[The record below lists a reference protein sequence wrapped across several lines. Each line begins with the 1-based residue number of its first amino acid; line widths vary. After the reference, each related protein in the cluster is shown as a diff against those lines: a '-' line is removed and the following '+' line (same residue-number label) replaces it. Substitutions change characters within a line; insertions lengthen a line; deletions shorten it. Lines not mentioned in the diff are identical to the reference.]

1 MGNYMIIHKHLN
13 HRIFLA
19 KVVLSSPSPLSI
31 PSFSTKVVTAIF
43 SSLTAREQWE
53 KFLHYKLLVIRII
66 SPLMS
71 EATSLCCLWRRTSSA
86 QNPWSLLLCVLNK
99 PSVYAVGLLQL
110 SLLMLA
116 VVFWTCLLNP
126 PCNTTHLGLWSVPF
140 SPSEM
145 LVPVIGVLSIN
156 NDTKFPKLKLLHVNR
171 LRGIFLCLFLLLST
185 FKTITPSGSE
195 VFIEFQARKCF
206 TKNVLR
212 IELPDFAFRQ
222 QNLYFCLPF
231 RVQKLEQLYILP

>member
-71 EATSLCCLWRRTSSA
+71 EATSLRCLWRRTSSA

-171 LRGIFLCLFLLLST
+171 LRGIFFVPLFATEHFQNHHT
-185 FKTITPSGSE
+185 FWKWGVYWIPSQKVLHKECSENRITR
-195 VFIEFQARKCF
+195 FCFQATEPVF
-206 TKNVLR
+206 L
-212 IELPDFAFRQ
+212 FA
-222 QNLYFCLPF
+222 L
-231 RVQKLEQLYILP
+231 